1 MPPRRISF
9 LPALCERFLIWS
21 EASYEAG
28 TGELGFVLFDP
39 ELDGSGFLYSE
50 GLMPQDL
57 HDLLVPKQQQIVQR
71 EIIAAIAPYLSLP
84 DLLRDR
90 DVIHWIDNTS
100 AISCLLHGYSSKPDS
115 ARLTNVFHLLNA
127 SLRAKPFFEY
137 VESRAN
143 IADLPSRGDFD
154 LLRAMLAVRVPLIL
168 PSVEE
173 WEQPLRYWLTR
184 AAPKARHSPRSS
196 VNGRKRGRSVP

>member
-1 MPPRRISF
+1 MRPV
-9 LPALCERFLIWS
+9 
-21 EASYEAG
+21 EAG

-90 DVIHWIDNTS
+90 DVIHWIDNIS
-100 AISCLLHGYSSKPDS
+100 AISCAGRGVGVAPPLLVHPCRPQG
-115 ARLTNVFHLLNA
+115 
-127 SLRAKPFFEY
+127 
-137 VESRAN
+137 
-143 IADLPSRGDFD
+143 
-154 LLRAMLAVRVPLIL
+154 
-168 PSVEE
+168 
-173 WEQPLRYWLTR
+173 
-184 AAPKARHSPRSS
+184 
-196 VNGRKRGRSVP
+196 

>member
-9 LPALCERFLIWS
+9 LPASCERFLIWS

-90 DVIHWIDNTS
+90 DVIHWIDNIS
-100 AISCLLHGYSSKPDS
+100 AISYASSMALS
-115 ARLTNVFHLLNA
+115 
-127 SLRAKPFFEY
+127 
-137 VESRAN
+137 
-143 IADLPSRGDFD
+143 PSRTRPA
-154 LLRAMLAVRVPLIL
+154 LLMPSTSSMCICALRVCR
-168 PSVEE
+168 VAC
-173 WEQPLRYWLTR
+173 Q
-184 AAPKARHSPRSS
+184 HC
-196 VNGRKRGRSVP
+196 